1 MRTLPFSKR
10 AAISWL
16 MAAATFLGGA
26 GGVAQT
32 PSLSQTADIVLTEAD
47 NGKTGI
53 AARGQS
59 ILINLRGNPTTGFQ
73 WVLTATNSNSIVPTG
88 TNTFTSDDGA
98 GTGQPGTFSF
108 PFQVVEFGLT
118 TLSFVYIQPWNPQ
131 NIQRTFTVTI
141 GSGDMPGVPQ
151 LAMTLAGSNVVITWP
166 IAFSSGFYLEG
177 TPSLSP
183 PSWSA
188 LNALPIPDGFN
199 YKVVLGHSGESLFFR
214 MRQ

>member
-1 MRTLPFSKR
+1 
-10 AAISWL
+10 
-16 MAAATFLGGA
+16 MAVTAFLGGVC
-26 GGVAQT
+26 GVAQT
-32 PSLSQTADIVLTEAD
+32 PSSSQSATIVLTEAD

-59 ILINLRGNPTTGFQ
+59 ILISLRGNPTTGFQ
-73 WVLTATNSNSIVPTG
+73 WVLTATNGNSVVPAG
-88 TNTFTSDDGA
+88 TNTFTVDDGA
-98 GTGQPGTFSF
+98 GTGRPGTFSF
-108 PFQVVEFGLT
+108 PFQVVDFGLT

-131 NIQRTFTVTI
+131 NIPPTFTVTI
-141 GSGDMPGVPQ
+141 GSGDLPGLPQ
-151 LAMTLAGSNVVITWP
+151 LAVTLEGNNVVISWP

-199 YKVVLGHSGESLFFR
+199 YKVVLGAAGGSLYFR

>member
-16 MAAATFLGGA
+16 VAATVFLGGVC
-26 GGVAQT
+26 GVAQT
-32 PSLSQTADIVLTEAD
+32 PSLSQSATIVLTEAD
-47 NGKTGI
+47 NGKTGM

-73 WVLTATNSNSIVPTG
+73 WVLTATNGNSVVPTG

-98 GTGQPGTFSF
+98 GTGRPGTFSF
-108 PFQVVEFGLT
+108 PFQVLNFGST

-131 NIQRTFTVTI
+131 NIQQTFTVTI
-141 GSGDMPGVPQ
+141 GSGDMPGAPQ
-151 LAMTLAGSNVVITWP
+151 LAAALDGKNVVITWP

-177 TPSLSP
+177 TQSLSP

-188 LNALPIPDGFN
+188 SNALPVPDGFN
-199 YKVVLGHSGESLFFR
+199 YKVVLGAAGGSLYFR